1 MMRAACLAVVLVLV
15 AAASSLAQMPDPTSM
30 SGLSMPAPELPDGSV
45 TVRVVKGD
53 ISNNLAGITVD
64 LQGGGQARTEK
75 TGADGRATFSGL
87 VAGTTVRVAAT
98 IDGKRLESQ
107 PIEVPATGGMRT
119 LLAAP
124 ADGAAAPAPEQ
135 GSGAPAAS
143 GAGQAPASSDTSA
156 LSLGGSSRIAGE
168 FSDDVLQIFLLLEIV
183 NRSSVPVK
191 PASALVFDM
200 PTGAEGTT
208 VLDGSTPQANAK
220 GPRVTVPGP
229 FPPGS
234 TSLQIAYRLGNVGK
248 DHAVEQVFPLPL
260 DAVSIAVQRLGD
272 MKVTSPQVAQTA
284 ERSIERSVYVI
295 GNGPRLDAGKAL
307 VINLENLPYRSR
319 LPVYAAVG
327 LVVLIILGAAYASF
341 APGQVDAVSSRR
353 RDLLDRR
360 EKGLAAL
367 ATLERQY
374 RAGSVDEARYQSR
387 RATLVAQLERIY
399 GELDADGSTPGG
411 QGVAA

>member
-1 MMRAACLAVVLVLV
+1 MMRAACLAVVLIL
-15 AAASSLAQMPDPTSM
+15 AAAAPSLAQMPDPTSM

-53 ISNNLAGITVD
+53 ISNNLVGVVVE
-64 LQGGGQARTEK
+64 LQGAGQALAEK

-87 VAGTTVRVAAT
+87 VAGTTVRVTAT

-124 ADGAAAPAPEQ
+124 ADGAAAPEQ
-135 GSGAPAAS
+135 GSGAPAAA
-143 GAGQAPASSDTSA
+143 GADQARASSDTSA

-183 NRSSVPVK
+183 NRSSAPVK

-248 DHAVEQVFPLPL
+248 NHAVEQVFPLPL
-260 DAVSIAVQRLGD
+260 DGVSIAVQRLGD
-272 MKVTSPQVAQTA
+272 MRVTSPQVAQTA
-284 ERSIERSVYVI
+284 ERPVEQSVYVI
-295 GNGPRLDAGKAL
+295 GNGPRLDAGKVL
-307 VINLENLPYRSR
+307 VINLENLPHRSR

-327 LVVLIILGAAYASF
+327 LVVLIFLGAAYASF

-367 ATLERQY
+367 ATLEQQH